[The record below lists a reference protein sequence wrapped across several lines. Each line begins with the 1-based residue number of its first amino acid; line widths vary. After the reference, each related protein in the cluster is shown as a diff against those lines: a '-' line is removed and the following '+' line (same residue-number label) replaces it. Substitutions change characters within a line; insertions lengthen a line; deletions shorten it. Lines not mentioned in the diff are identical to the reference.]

1 MIRVGIIEDHP
12 LTMRGMREVVAA
24 DSELELVAVAGDYE
38 SSLGWG
44 DPIPSVVV
52 LDLLL
57 PGVSGAEAVLALRQ
71 RGARVLVVS
80 MMEGRDAVVE
90 AIGSGASGY
99 LTKQAEFG
107 EITAAIKLVADD
119 GMYVSPTLAGYLLSK
134 SEDGDAGGIGVR
146 LTPRELDVLRLL
158 AQGET
163 DKSIAGMLA
172 ISRRTVGDYVT
183 SIRRKLEEIYGPVT
197 RTRMTRLFI
206 EHEREGGSTH

>member
-12 LTMRGMREVVAA
+12 LTMRGLREVVAA
-24 DSELELVAVAGDYE
+24 DPELELVAIAGDYE
-38 SSLGWG
+38 SSCTWA
-44 DPIPSVVV
+44 DPVPTVVV

-80 MMEGRDAVVE
+80 MMEGRDNVVE

-99 LTKQAEFG
+99 LTKQAEFE
-107 EITAAIKLVADD
+107 EITAAIKLVAED
-119 GMYVSPTLAGYLLSK
+119 GMYVSPTLAGYLLRK
-134 SEDGDAGGIGVR
+134 SEDDDDAGLGVR

-163 DKSIAGMLA
+163 DKSIAGMLG

-183 SIRRKLEEIYGPVT
+183 SIRRKLEEVYGPVT

-206 EHEREGGSTH
+206 ENKRDGGGTH